1 MRRAGTALALLVV
14 AGPLTSCGTIGP
26 QAPTPVTAQGPCGFN
41 AITMSFRGDALE
53 QARCLMRHVRQGGV
67 LDEPADLPSALSAR
81 IGRPTEI
88 APIALRAYLHAQGI
102 DEADIGG
109 PVTDAMSGTLDGLP
123 AAYFVIHDTSTPN
136 LLDAPFPADM
146 DMPSWAPND
155 VSVWRNGEASVAHVF
170 IARTG
175 ISITAIE
182 FSRGWRATKLES
194 RVVGVASRGRFIHIE
209 NVQPRRSTEG
219 GAASN
224 DTLAPEPGFT
234 DAQLQRL
241 ALVYIAASVRA
252 GAWLVP
258 AQHAVLDSGIADGHD
273 DPQNFDLA
281 RWSMFVDQ
289 EANAIGVTSS
299 QPEEPSN

>member
-1 MRRAGTALALLVV
+1 
-14 AGPLTSCGTIGP
+14 
-26 QAPTPVTAQGPCGFN
+26 
-41 AITMSFRGDALE
+41 
-53 QARCLMRHVRQGGV
+53 MRHVRQGGV
-67 LDEPADLPSALSAR
+67 LDAPSDLPSVLSAR

-88 APIALRAYLHAQGI
+88 APITLRAYLRAQGI

-109 PVTDAMSGTLDGLP
+109 PVTDAMSRTQDGLP

-155 VSVWRNGEASVAHVF
+155 VSVWSNGEASVAHVF

-175 ISITAIE
+175 VSITAID

-194 RVVGVASRGRFIHIE
+194 RVVGVASRGRFIHTE
-209 NVQPRRSTEG
+209 NVQPRRSAEG
-219 GAASN
+219 GLASN

-241 ALVYIAASVRA
+241 ALVYIAASVRT

-258 AQHAVLDSGIADGHD
+258 AQHAVLDSGIVDGHD

-281 RWSMFVDQ
+281 RWAMFVDQ

-299 QPEEPSN
+299 DREDPPSRTDADDGARTPHL